1 MNPRTTIIISLAYI
15 TGLLST
21 AIASGHYIVL
31 GLGIIL
37 AFLMPAPAVIMAI
50 APIQAKSSQAKKQ
63 KSAIRSRKVKPNN
76 SSVTEL
82 EYSFDPQQMKGEL
95 KPVRPKR
102 RFQWIWVGAGIVGFL
117 ASLYFQARIPRPAV
131 NDISSLLQK
140 NIG

>member
-63 KSAIRSRKVKPNN
+63 KSPIRSRKVKPNN
-76 SSVTEL
+76 SS
-82 EYSFDPQQMKGEL
+82 
-95 KPVRPKR
+95 
-102 RFQWIWVGAGIVGFL
+102 
-117 ASLYFQARIPRPAV
+117 
-131 NDISSLLQK
+131 
-140 NIG
+140 